1 MGKASDFR
9 ALHEGPEL
17 LVLVNVWDVASAKVV
32 AGLPGCKAI
41 ATASHAVSASFG
53 YADGE
58 HLPADLMLETVRRI
72 AAAVDL
78 PVTADLEAGYGDVAA
93 TIRKAVDAG
102 AVGANIEDGNVGF
115 EEAVARMAAAVKAGG
130 SQFVLNART
139 DQFLG
144 GPNDVDEAIRR
155 GRAFLDVGA
164 DCVFVPGVTD
174 VETIGRLVEGIGVRK
189 VSLMGMPA
197 MPVQE
202 ELQALGVA
210 RLSYGP
216 WPHRVAL
223 SALADSGAALLGGG
237 ALPTT
242 VRALS

>member
-1 MGKASDFR
+1 MSKASDFR
-9 ALHEGPEL
+9 ALHEAPEL

-32 AGLPGCKAI
+32 AGLPGCQAI
-41 ATASHAVSASFG
+41 ATASHAVATSFG
-53 YADGE
+53 YPDGE

-78 PVTADLEAGYGDVAA
+78 PVTADLEAGYGDVA
-93 TIRKAVDAG
+93 TTVRQAVDAG
-102 AVGANIEDGNVGF
+102 VVGANIEDANIPFG
-115 EEAVARMAAAVKAGG
+115 EAVARMEAAVKAGG
-130 SQFVLNART
+130 PDFVLNART

-144 GPNDVDEAIRR
+144 GPNDVDEAIRC

-174 VETIGRLVEGIGVRK
+174 VETIGRLVQGIGRSK
-189 VSLMGMPA
+189 VSLMGMPQ
-197 MPVQE
+197 MPPQE

-210 RLSYGP
+210 RLSFGP
-216 WPHRVAL
+216 WPHRAAL
-223 SALADSGAALLGGG
+223 TALADSGAALLGGG